1 MTEERI
7 ESEDLEILVEEITKE
22 IIKRIST
29 GELDI
34 DLSLGYN
41 CTGKG
46 YTCGSE
52 GKGSYTCKTDKEHSC
67 PGIFAC
73 ANIHNW

>member
-1 MTEERI
+1 MTSVRI
-7 ESEDLEILVEEITKE
+7 TSEDLEILVEEITKE
-22 IIKRIST
+22 VIKRIST
-29 GELDI
+29 GDLGI
-34 DLSLGYN
+34 DLNLGYN

-46 YTCGSE
+46 YTCGTD

-67 PGIFAC
+67 PGIFVC